1 MNKKASKISNLIGEL
16 KSQHSFEPIKKGL
29 VMKNWT
35 TLSGP
40 QKYLRYGAGTKDPEQ
55 ALPEYAYFGDI
66 VIMLSKLYYD
76 NLLSV
81 KMKSGRAVEGFRN
94 AKVSD
99 FFADIIMDMYANRD
113 VSTLIKD
120 LSLDDKNLMNSVLFQ
135 ASEIAWKIYY

>member
-1 MNKKASKISNLIGEL
+1 
-16 KSQHSFEPIKKGL
+16 
-29 VMKNWT
+29 
-35 TLSGP
+35 
-40 QKYLRYGAGTKDPEQ
+40 
-55 ALPEYAYFGDI
+55 
-66 VIMLSKLYYD
+66 MLSKLYYD

-135 ASEIAWKIYY
+135 ASEIA